1 MTINRKQWLRYAG
14 AAAGGASLVAI
25 VREVSIRP
33 VIKRSLLKIND
44 VMAGHFDGAPTLLF
58 RRLEAAL
65 TASARPFLHPRRAHP
80 ALPPGR
86 IRS

>member
-1 MTINRKQWLRYAG
+1 MTINRKQWLRYTG
-14 AAAGGASLVAI
+14 AAAGGTSLVAI

-33 VIKRSLLKIND
+33 AIKRPLLNIND
-44 VMAGHFDGAPTLLF
+44 VMAGHFDGAPTSLL
-58 RRLEAAL
+58 RRFEAAL
-65 TASARPFLHPRRAHP
+65 TASARPFLHPWRAHP

>member
-1 MTINRKQWLRYAG
+1 MTINRTQWLRYTG
-14 AAAGGASLVAI
+14 AAVGGASLGAI
-25 VREVSIRP
+25 VPEVSIRP
-33 VIKRSLLKIND
+33 VIKRPLLNIND
-44 VMAGHFDGAPTLLF
+44 VMAEHFDGAPTFLL

-65 TASARPFLHPRRAHP
+65 TASARPFLHPWRAHP